1 MQSEAQNAVNPNGLT
16 SILTRQCEKST
27 LKKRGSDYS
36 RLPKEIFMSF
46 FSTTL
51 GKLIITFFVSMVP
64 VIELRGAIPIGV
76 GMGLPFWAVIFVSII
91 GNLIPVPFIII
102 FIKKIFAFMREKMPK
117 LDGLVTRLENKAN
130 SKSETVQKYA
140 FWGLFIFVAI
150 PLPGTG
156 AWTGALIAAM
166 LEMKLKKAFP
176 SIVLGV
182 LSAGAIVTFVTYLV
196 PVIARFFA

>member
-1 MQSEAQNAVNPNGLT
+1 MAFLNTFFGK
-16 SILTRQCEKST
+16 ILT
-27 LKKRGSDYS
+27 
-36 RLPKEIFMSF
+36 
-46 FSTTL
+46 
-51 GKLIITFFVSMVP
+51 TFLVSMVP

-76 GMGLPFWAVIFVSII
+76 ARGLPFWAAVLVSII
-91 GNLIPVPFIII
+91 GNLVPVPFIII

-117 LDGLVTRLENKAN
+117 LNGLVTRIENKAN

-166 LEMKLKKAFP
+166 LEMPLKKAFP
-176 SIVLGV
+176 SIMLGV
-182 LSAGAIVTFVTYLV
+182 LSAGAIVTFITYIV
-196 PVIARFFA
+196 PLIVKMF

>member
-1 MQSEAQNAVNPNGLT
+1 MAFLNTFFGK
-16 SILTRQCEKST
+16 ILT
-27 LKKRGSDYS
+27 
-36 RLPKEIFMSF
+36 
-46 FSTTL
+46 
-51 GKLIITFFVSMVP
+51 TFLVSMVP

-76 GMGLPFWAVIFVSII
+76 ARGLPFWVAVLVSVI
-91 GNLIPVPFIII
+91 GNLVPVPFIII

-117 LDGLVTRLENKAN
+117 LNGLVTRLENKAN

-166 LEMKLKKAFP
+166 LEMSLKKAFP
-176 SIVLGV
+176 SIMLGV
-182 LSAGAIVTFVTYLV
+182 LSAGAIVTFITYIV
-196 PVIARFFA
+196 PLIVKMF